1 MKLRTFNRN
10 IIDFRYS
17 FLGSVYCSTDGR
29 DRWTSTFFDLERNF
43 KQFSLLREKTDL
55 LIILTSWGKRWR
67 TATPQKRNMNRRWLI
82 SLIITA
88 LMHTDLLSTWT
99 ILKLTRKNNF
109 SSVVPGA
116 LKKIQCLLEWYYVR
130 FPICGEVCERWGLKI
145 LFSKGNNFSRCFQLR
160 PGKTPTLTA
169 CNFAIQ
175 VSNWSHRPSPVSMD
189 RYLSVLMRVIIASWL
204 RVGSANAQ

>member
-1 MKLRTFNRN
+1 MKLQTFNRN

-29 DRWTSTFFDLERNF
+29 DRRTSTFFDLERNF
-43 KQFSLLREKTDL
+43 KQFSLPNSERKSRKKTDL
-55 LIILTSWGKRWR
+55 LVILTSWGKRWR

-99 ILKLTRKNNF
+99 ISKLRF

-116 LKKIQCLLEWYYVR
+116 LNTIQCLLEWYYVR

-145 LFSKGNNFSRCFQLR
+145 LFS
-160 PGKTPTLTA
+160 
-169 CNFAIQ
+169 
-175 VSNWSHRPSPVSMD
+175 
-189 RYLSVLMRVIIASWL
+189 
-204 RVGSANAQ
+204 